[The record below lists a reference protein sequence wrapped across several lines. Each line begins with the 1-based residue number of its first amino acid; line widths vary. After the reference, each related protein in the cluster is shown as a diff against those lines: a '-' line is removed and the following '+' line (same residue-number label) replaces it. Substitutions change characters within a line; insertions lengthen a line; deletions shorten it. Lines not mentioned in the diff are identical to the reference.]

1 MFGNKKRIT
10 KKRTKKKEKLVILFG
25 FVEKKK
31 KKNQRIKYILT
42 IITTIIGAPF
52 TRPHSFF
59 FPNFPKQTYRNF
71 HEINILVYL

>member
-1 MFGNKKRIT
+1 MFGNKKRTT

-25 FVEKKK
+25 FVEKQ